1 MTKKWNPTTAL
12 VALLAAVGVAGAV
25 LLGVALWPENS
36 AEAKQDFCNSLSDF
50 SSTVVS
56 YQGLDPVTATND
68 EREAAADDIAEAW
81 DNVVDDAYDWANAYD
96 NPLAEAYWDLENAI
110 DGLPSDYTVAEDLDA
125 LQPELSAFPQAFH
138 DTFDGSGCTDA

>member
-1 MTKKWNPTTAL
+1 MLKKWNPTSAL
-12 VALLAAVGVAGAV
+12 VALLAAVGIAGGV
-25 LLGVALWPENS
+25 LLTVALWPENS
-36 AEAKQDFCNSLSDF
+36 AEAKQDFCHSLSDF

-56 YQGLDPVTATND
+56 YQGLDPVTATNE
-68 EREAAADDIAEAW
+68 ERDSAANDIYDAW

-96 NPLAEAYWDLENAI
+96 NPLAEAYWDLADAI
-110 DGLPSDYTVAEDLDA
+110 DDLPSDYTVAQDLEA